1 MSGVLEFSTL
11 APQSDDT
18 QWDLLAKL
26 VLLFGGVPA
35 SQDTARALIARLV
48 ELATESSGS
57 SLSPEI
63 SDDFS
68 EANDTSIQ
76 GKAADTGQIWSGATT
91 ETPALEVATVQDGAL
106 RGFGTT
112 WYSKISIETGTI
124 RNVGARIKAT
134 DREAGAATVNDQAFL
149 FLLGPELDTVGDH
162 AGKTFIHAAFRPA
175 VLGTDTQKVTIDIT
189 ENGVPGLINLFDEQT
204 TGAGA
209 GVSGVFELQLD
220 GDTLTVIYPGGRTVL
235 TDSRFLLCHGRHV
248 WIEAFNFEDDPRFI
262 IDVEEFW
269 ANAPDPQIGVDVQPY
284 SQNLA
289 TLASGLLKLKQVG
302 PGGTMS
308 IQFQGMH
315 TGTGIR
321 AEDVGGNDCVSIYSM
336 GIRTLL
342 CLQANAFFNGDIFGA
357 NLGLTGHITAV
368 LPTVNPAVAGR
379 FWNDGGTVKIS
390 AG

>member
-11 APQSDDT
+11 TPQSDDT

-209 GVSGVFELQLD
+209 GVSGVFELQLE

-248 WIEAFNFEDDPRFI
+248 WIEAFNFEADPRYI

-269 ANAPDPQIGVDVQPY
+269 ANAPDPQIGVDVQPF
-284 SQNLA
+284 SANLQ
-289 TLASGLLKLKQVG
+289 TLANGQVKVRQTVG
-302 PGGTMS
+302 SSSNG
-308 IQFQGMH
+308 IQAHGFQDN
-315 TGTGIR
+315 TGISFTLTGGLQGIELWNAGTR
-321 AEDVGGNDCVSIYSM
+321 ALLALGGNLFTGGSM
-336 GIRTLL
+336 
-342 CLQANAFFNGDIFGA
+342 NAATISA
-357 NLGLTGHITAV
+357 SS
-368 LPTVNPAVAGR
+368 LPTADPLSAGQ
-379 FWNDGGTVKIS
+379 FWRDGNTVKVS
-390 AG
+390 TG